1 MPPLQ
6 AEPTPNPNSLKFTTD
21 AAPFLDG
28 GVAAYTSAEEAEE
41 DPLARALFAISG
53 VEDVF
58 VTPQFV
64 TVSKAPDTDW
74 AAVKPAV
81 EALLSDHLEGR

>member
-1 MPPLQ
+1 MPSLR

-21 AAPFLDG
+21 AGPFLDG
-28 GVAAYTSAEEAEE
+28 GMAAYTSAEEAEE
-41 DPLARALFAISG
+41 APLARALFAISG

-58 VTPQFV
+58 VTPQFI

-74 AAVKPAV
+74 TAVKPDV
-81 EALLSDHLEGR
+81 EAILSDHLQRQ

>member
-1 MPPLQ
+1 MPSLQ

-21 AAPFLDG
+21 AGPFLDG
-28 GVAAYTSAEEAEE
+28 GMAAYTSAAEAEE

-53 VEDVF
+53 VADVF

-64 TVSKAPDTDW
+64 TVSKAPGADW
-74 AAVKPAV
+74 AAVKPDV
-81 EALLSDHLEGR
+81 EAVLSDHLQSR